1 MLTKS
6 RTYTVYAST
15 LVAIYLQIRKNMDT
29 NNFQLKTPSPDPK
42 VYKYNLALLSDRM
55 GFRKKKKCRKSHSTV
70 P

>member
-1 MLTKS
+1 
-6 RTYTVYAST
+6 
-15 LVAIYLQIRKNMDT
+15 MDT